1 MNAQIT
7 VGGITKTEES
17 CRNSRPQRNTE
28 NIDTNFV
35 AYILTRSPSFR
46 ITSGSLFTGEK
57 WHTQL
62 LTDTQVGKAIPAK
75 DQQWMRKVS
84 KQKHQYAQWNV
95 SSCWP
100 FFISFSFLKI
110 LPTSSIIKASPL
122 THMLSTEVPATA
134 ASTTIFR
141 APVGKEIKTDPQLCG
156 HRWFSLLF
164 HTHFIFIYI

>member
-7 VGGITKTEES
+7 VGGGQKNRS
-17 CRNSRPQRNTE
+17 VMQGQPPRNKIE
-28 NIDTNFV
+28 NIDISFV
-35 AYILTRSPSFR
+35 VYILTRSPSFR

-75 DQQWMRKVS
+75 NQQWMRRVS
-84 KQKHQYAQWNV
+84 KQKYQQAKWNAAR
-95 SSCWP
+95 CWP

-110 LPTSSIIKASPL
+110 LPISSIIKASPF
-122 THMLSTEVPATA
+122 THRLSTEVPATA

-141 APVGKEIKTDPQLCG
+141 APVGEKIKIIPQLCG
-156 HRWFSLLF
+156 RLWLSLF
-164 HTHFIFIYI
+164 HFYI